1 MSLTLNIKN
10 LSEVGLTPSYGSEF
24 AAGMDLYSPIDT
36 IVPSGKQILVPLD
49 ISISWSGPEEEKYY
63 GRIAPRSGMCLKHN
77 ISTTAGVIDYD
88 YRGNVGVLL
97 YNYGPNDFDIK
108 RGDRIAQLI
117 FEKINRVEHI
127 FKVDE
132 HPIQTSRGNG
142 GFGSTG
148 K

>member
-10 LSEVGLTPSYGSEF
+10 LGEGLTPSYGSEF

-36 IVPSGKQILVPLD
+36 IILSGKQILIPLD
-49 ISISWSGPEEEKYY
+49 ISISWSGPDETNYY
-63 GRIAPRSGMCLKHN
+63 ARIAPRSGMCFKN
-77 ISTTAGVIDYD
+77 NVSPTAGVIDYD

-97 YNYGPNDFDIK
+97 HNYGLNDFEIK

-127 FKVDE
+127 FKVEE
-132 HPIQTSRGNG
+132 HPIQTSRGDG